1 MADYLDRLIQQHY
14 NANGTMK
21 PEYRQELLLK
31 GLSETEI
38 NEREERHIR
47 NARLDQEVAQRRQDL
62 ARMQESRP
70 LDKISEQLPLV
81 ICTNEVDTRS
91 MTSQERRVFEMSG
104 LDNEELMSQGFLE
117 PEDFY
122 TPTDEQQDVQQ
133 VHALSN
139 QELDWEEF

>member
-21 PEYRQELLLK
+21 PEYRQELLLR
-31 GLSETEI
+31 GLSESEI

-47 NARLDQEVAQRRQDL
+47 NARLDQEVAQRRQEL
-62 ARMQESRP
+62 AEMQESSP
-70 LDKISEQLPLV
+70 LGKIPEQQPLV
-81 ICTNEVDTRS
+81 IRTNEVDTRS
-91 MTSQERRVFEMSG
+91 MTSQERRAFEMSG
-104 LDNEELMSQGFLE
+104 LDYEELMSQGFLE
-117 PEDFY
+117 PDDFY

-133 VHALSN
+133 VHSLSN

>member
-117 PEDFY
+117 PDDFY